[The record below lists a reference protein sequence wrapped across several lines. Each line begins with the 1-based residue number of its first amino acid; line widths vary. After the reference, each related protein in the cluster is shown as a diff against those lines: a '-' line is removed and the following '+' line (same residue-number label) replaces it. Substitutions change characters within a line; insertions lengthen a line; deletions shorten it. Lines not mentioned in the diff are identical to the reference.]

1 MTVIAQQQR
10 RSHGKYLSQGFNSTE
25 RDVLEHRASGGL
37 SEQKT
42 MRLTL
47 VAQKLKHHWPSV
59 STEVGAVLNREV
71 RGGDV
76 PVLVSDGELKA
87 AIRAIEV
94 QRASV
99 DGSGTVMTSSGEMST
114 AEALCQTSIDDQIA
128 GDARLAHLLA
138 GVDRASSTLRARS
151 PSAV

>member
-47 VAQKLKHHWPSV
+47 VAQKLKHRWPSV

-76 PVLVSDGELKA
+76 PVLMSDGELKA

-94 QRASV
+94 QSASG
-99 DGSGTVMTSSGEMST
+99 DGSGTVMTSS
-114 AEALCQTSIDDQIA
+114 
-128 GDARLAHLLA
+128 
-138 GVDRASSTLRARS
+138 VK
-151 PSAV
+151 